1 MNVRVSF
8 ISRVEPTLYNETWEE
23 GFDNILM
30 SMGESYLDGEKVLI
44 LVVRVIFPFILHSF
58 TQRKE
63 KVQVQMKTKNSQSRG
78 STTIFIVVFIR
89 FYILFVKF

>member
-1 MNVRVSF
+1 MNVKVSF
-8 ISRVEPTLYNETWEE
+8 IPRVELTLYNETWEE

-44 LVVRVIFPFILHSF
+44 LGVHVIFPFILHSF
-58 TQRKE
+58 TQRKKKFE
-63 KVQVQMKTKNSQSRG
+63 FKWKPKTLRVGDQPSF
-78 STTIFIVVFIR
+78 FIVVFIR